1 MKCYLVFKSADE
13 TIRFI
18 ALPARKPVKLDFLYE
33 YVQVLVISQIGQQFV
48 KLTWGDEGRE
58 IALHTWTLG
67 LLELSDQNP
76 MLSDIIATELDSAE
90 SPQIFIADQ
99 FAYISEVIPRLSF
112 IDHLVFGEFALDLLV
127 DDEVVNLGR
136 INRTKIIGASSNYSI
151 NFFFAIC
158 AVVYDSP
165 KSLIYEELFARRS
178 NVCLR
183 TRPGSP
189 PRPLSKIMSIYRYTE
204 NALEQLASG
213 SVALPN
219 QLKEGRSL
227 QKYHPG
233 SRLDLVSIQRLVSGS
248 FVPAATGAYAGN
260 YSLPATPEVV
270 DIPSATETFDVLD
283 NKLLIQFLVE
293 LGRSLEE
300 IVRTN
305 NLFEGTLAR
314 KAAKISNVVDQLC
327 RRYGVSVPQQPV
339 HGMAERYSRS
349 SSEVLRKLANAIRQW
364 NQLNEYDPFED
375 SETLFFNTH
384 TADKIWEYFC
394 LERIVSVFESQ
405 GLGVRKIN
413 DSEVELA
420 DKDRVANIVYD
431 KTITS
436 GQRSYGILN
445 VHSDKRFKP
454 DFLVSLKD
462 DSGMRIGVF
471 DAKYNPDEASW
482 PVRAEEIEKYG
493 LWLRRENG
501 EAIDYVHAMVPSPAG
516 GKFQSKIRGDVLPD
530 HINHPP
536 LDHGYISLLMGKS
549 DPTGVEALT
558 KIIFAT

>member
-1 MKCYLVFKSADE
+1 MKCYLVFKSADD
-13 TIRFI
+13 IKRVV
-18 ALPARKPVKLDFLYE
+18 ALPDRKPVKLDFLYE
-33 YVQVLVISQIGQQFV
+33 FVQVLVISQLGNQSV
-48 KLTWGDEGRE
+48 KLAWGDEGRE
-58 IALHTWTLG
+58 IALNPWTG
-67 LLELSDQNP
+67 GPKEFAHQNP
-76 MLSDIIATELDSAE
+76 MLSDIIATELDFTE
-90 SPQIFIADQ
+90 SSELIPADR
-99 FAYISEVIPRLSF
+99 FAYISEAIPRLSF

-127 DDEVVNLGR
+127 DEEVVNLGR

-189 PRPLSKIMSIYRYTE
+189 PRPLSKIMSIYRYAE
-204 NALEQLASG
+204 NALEHLASG
-213 SVALPN
+213 SVSLPN
-219 QLKEGRSL
+219 KLNEGRSL

-233 SRLDLVSIQRLVSGS
+233 FRLDIVSIQKLVSGS
-248 FVPAATGAYAGN
+248 FVPAATGAYAGS
-260 YSLPATPEVV
+260 YSLPATPEIV

-300 IVRTN
+300 IVRIH
-305 NLFEGTLAR
+305 NLFGGTLAR
-314 KAAKISNVVDQLC
+314 KAAKISIVVDQLG
-327 RRYGVSVPQQPV
+327 RRYGVSIPQQPV
-339 HGMAERYSRS
+339 YGIAEKYARS
-349 SSEVLRKLANAIRQW
+349 SSEVLRRLASAIRQW
-364 NQLNEYDPFED
+364 NQLNEYDPVQE

-394 LERIVSVFESQ
+394 LERIVSAFESQ
-405 GLGVRKIN
+405 GLNVMKISP
-413 DSEVELA
+413 SEVELA

-431 KTITS
+431 KPIIS
-436 GQRSYGILN
+436 GQRSYGVLN
-445 VHSDKRFKP
+445 VHSEKRFRP

-462 DSGMRIGVF
+462 SSGMRIGLF
-471 DAKYNPDEASW
+471 DAKYNPDEAWW

-516 GKFQSKIRGDVLPD
+516 GKFQSKIRSDVLPD
-530 HINHPP
+530 HISHPP

-549 DPTGVEALT
+549 DPTGMEALT
-558 KIIFAT
+558 KIIFAK